1 MESLTVLPW
10 NISLLIFLKQALL
23 LVAMISTVTGVSL
36 FCIFFFFF
44 LFLFFIFF
52 ICLSFKIQ
60 THLLFS
66 LSFMISPYL
75 SSYLFLTGIDC
86 SRTKDRWYCS
96 AACWE
101 TFPHKGNR
109 VQLLS
114 SLPIKKS
121 KLCSASLSN
130 LRLRIKW
137 IKFIEKTLY
146 SNHGHSL

>member
-1 MESLTVLPW
+1 MESLTLLPW

-44 LFLFFIFF
+44 LFFFFIFLF
-52 ICLSFKIQ
+52 AYPLRFRLICYFPFQLWFPLIY
-60 THLLFS
+60 HHIFS
-66 LSFMISPYL
+66 WQALAAL
-75 SSYLFLTGIDC
+75 GLKTGGTVQQRAERLFLTKVIVF
-86 SRTKDRWYCS
+86 SFFHLYR
-96 AACWE
+96 
-101 TFPHKGNR
+101 
-109 VQLLS
+109 
-114 SLPIKKS
+114 KS